1 MIAIGLDGF
10 RKGWVAVTLHSD
22 RAAIDFVPDI
32 SWLRSQH
39 FTIAAIDIPIGLSDD
54 GERACDREARALLRP
69 HGSRVFSGARRW
81 LWRDFAYPQ
90 DFAKANQAAALRGQT
105 RVSLQL
111 WHLGPKILEVDQFV
125 RSHRDL
131 DLRESHPELVFRRL
145 NGERP
150 LPSKHSADGLKLR
163 RDLLIGRGVVQI
175 DDWLASARI
184 GSGAKADDVLDACA
198 CALAARDLAAFDRTE
213 RCGDRSERCVPRGE
227 PPRDDHGL
235 PMQIWY

>member
-10 RKGWVAVTLHSD
+10 RKGWVAVTLHGE
-22 RAAIDFVPDI
+22 RAAIDFVPNI
-32 SWLRSQH
+32 SWLRSQP

-69 HGSRVFSGARRW
+69 DGSRVFSGARRW
-81 LWRDFAYPQ
+81 LWRDFGYPQ
-90 DFAKANQAAALRGQT
+90 DFSKANQAAAARGQT

-111 WHLGPKILEVDQFV
+111 WHLGPKIIEVDDFV
-125 RSHRDL
+125 RTNHAL
-131 DLRESHPELVFRRL
+131 DVRETHPELVFRRL
-145 NGERP
+145 NGGQP
-150 LPSKHSADGLKLR
+150 LPSKHSADGLKQR
-163 RDLLIGRGVVQI
+163 CDLLRACGLELI
-175 DDWLASARI
+175 DEWLATTRL

-198 CALAARDLAAFDRTE
+198 CALAARDLAALDRTE
-213 RCGDRSERCVPRGE
+213 RRGDHSDRCVPRGE